1 MHLTRKKLT
10 EAALTIVII
19 QGQQKEAEV
28 LAWRILFLLKTKNE
42 KPIIPK
48 RNRVE
53 LYLRQL
59 FPRNQKI
66 FL

>member
-1 MHLTRKKLT
+1 MHLTKKKLT

-28 LAWRILFLLKTKNE
+28 LAWRILFLPTKNG

-48 RNRVE
+48 RSRVE
-53 LYLRQL
+53 LYLRRS
-59 FPRNQKI
+59 FPRNQRI